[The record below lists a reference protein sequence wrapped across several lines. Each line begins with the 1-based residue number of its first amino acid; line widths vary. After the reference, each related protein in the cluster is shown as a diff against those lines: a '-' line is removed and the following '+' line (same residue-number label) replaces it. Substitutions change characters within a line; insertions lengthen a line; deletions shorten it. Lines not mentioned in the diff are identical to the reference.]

1 VTCAHLNGI
10 DLSVYLSSNRAKTL
24 RGVVKAKAK
33 GKPGRLPAEIKHR
46 GPSGSRV
53 VITTTARQTM
63 ADVVSDLEAIVARLR
78 ESMGATQDAA

>member
-1 VTCAHLNGI
+1 
-10 DLSVYLSSNRAKTL
+10 VYLRSNRAKTL

-46 GPSGSRV
+46 GSHGSRV
-53 VITTTARQTM
+53 VVTTTARSVVVDVVADLREM
-63 ADVVSDLEAIVARLR
+63 ADRLER